1 MVNNQH
7 FLTHNLSFKTR
18 VFPAELNVATV
29 VPIFKSDDEKRFHKL
44 QTSICLPFFPLK
56 IIGQLINNKLNH
68 FTNENGLLY
77 RYQFGYQ
84 KGKST
89 SMALV
94 TLIDKI
100 TKSLDKG
107 EWTIGVFLDLS
118 KAVDEVD
125 RHMSFIT
132 SARLYGIE
140 DIMLH

>member
-1 MVNNQH
+1 M
-7 FLTHNLSFKTR
+7 
-18 VFPAELNVATV
+18 
-29 VPIFKSDDEKRFHKL
+29 
-44 QTSICLPFFPLK
+44 
-56 IIGQLINNKLNH
+56 
-68 FTNENGLLY
+68 Y

-107 EWTIGVFLDLS
+107 EWIIGVFLDLS

-125 RHMSFIT
+125 RHISFIT